1 MLDERKWKQARRRY
15 ESARS
20 DEKKRP
26 DMGHRGL
33 LEVKGDA
40 PNGGG
45 KDEQKVS
52 LEAAH
57 EGELIVK
64 QPDQCN

>member
-15 ESARS
+15 QSARS

-33 LEVKGDA
+33 LKVKGYA

-45 KDEQKVS
+45 KEEQKVS

-64 QPDQCN
+64 QRGRCN